1 MRCIIV
7 IHAYKVKGTHKGLTY
22 IHVHVL
28 VAGAFVLGVHVHVG
42 YYRDVQSHGEGSS
55 YEYTIQ
61 LCVHMYMCNV
71 AMVTQMYIPYFLEIL
86 PRRHLISWS
95 SLARRHFEGGQISR
109 AATKVLVT
117 SRTMGKRAHCAL
129 FRINI
134 NITYVY
140 MRAIMTTLYHMQR
153 EFEGGV

>member
-7 IHAYKVKGTHKGLTY
+7 IHAYKVKGTHKGLHLYTCTCTCTQ
-22 IHVHVL
+22 VL
-28 VAGAFVLGVHVHVG
+28 LSLGVHVHVG

-117 SRTMGKRAHCAL
+117 SRTMEQACAL
-129 FRINI
+129 CVI
-134 NITYVY
+134 
-140 MRAIMTTLYHMQR
+140 
-153 EFEGGV
+153 